1 MISLIQ
7 LEPRYA
13 ETDQMGI
20 IHHSNYAIY
29 YEMGR
34 VQFCKDMGVPF
45 DMIEKRGLRLALT
58 KIKSQFKKPLL
69 FGHMYQLH
77 TKLISF
83 SKVKMTF
90 KYMIIDESNDVM
102 HIGYTDLAWLNQEL
116 KPVNMFKY
124 DETLY
129 QMFKHVEENENE
141 ED

>member
-1 MISLIQ
+1 MISIVQ

-20 IHHSNYAIY
+20 IHHSVYAVY

-34 VQFCKDMGVPF
+34 VKFCKDMGVPF
-45 DMIEKRGLRLALT
+45 DMIEERGLRLALT
-58 KIKSQFKKPLL
+58 DIQSQFKRPLV
-69 FGHMYQLH
+69 FGKIYSME
-77 TKLISF
+77 TTLIMF

-90 KYMIIDESNDVM
+90 KYVIKDEAHHIM
-102 HIGYTDLAWLNQEL
+102 HIGYTHLAWLNDSL

-129 QMFKHVEENENE
+129 EMFKHVEETDNET
-141 ED
+141 D